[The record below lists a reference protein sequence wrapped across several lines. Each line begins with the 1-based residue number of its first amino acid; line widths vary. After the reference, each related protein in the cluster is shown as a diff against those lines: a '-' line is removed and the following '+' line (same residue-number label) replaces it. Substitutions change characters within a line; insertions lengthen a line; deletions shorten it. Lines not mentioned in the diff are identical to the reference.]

1 MIIPLFIKIYR
12 SRAIHRHKYN
22 ESTKMELPSNKTTYK
37 KNYDVIRL
45 YKPPSLDEMK
55 VTGESYFSLHNDC
68 SEKIIR
74 HLGYCFLYLLTQVN
88 KPFYKLLTRSL
99 ENEPFIF
106 GYRHNKMINSEFL
119 ERLYEEDKALLNEH
133 KATCHRGD
141 IPLCSMIICCTE
153 WPDIDPRRLH
163 LLSLVDSESCSTFAF
178 RTCFCGNITGFDHR
192 SFEDPLFK
200 YSEYN
205 CNYIPYEVL
214 KWREPTSKDQ
224 NELQDSRFSY
234 FNFSFKEDN
243 RYLRAKMMCLN
254 KRHMCVNI
262 LPGSLC
268 STNPPTNL
276 SLMSNTLE
284 ISENEFS
291 VILTIDRCEELTYL

>member
-1 MIIPLFIKIYR
+1 MKP
-12 SRAIHRHKYN
+12 SSN
-22 ESTKMELPSNKTTYK
+22 ETTSQKNKP
-37 KNYDVIRL
+37 VRL
-45 YKPPSLDEMK
+45 YKPPTLDEMK
-55 VTGESYFSLHNDC
+55 STEVKYFSLHNDC
-68 SEKIIR
+68 SEKIMR
-74 HLGYCFLYLLTQVN
+74 HLGYYYLYLLILVN
-88 KPFYKLLTRSL
+88 KPFYRLLTRSL
-99 ENEPFIF
+99 ENGPSIF
-106 GYRHNKMINSEFL
+106 GYQNNMIDSEFL
-119 ERLYEEDKALLNEH
+119 ERLYEEDEAFLNEH
-133 KATCHRGD
+133 KATCHGGH
-141 IPLCSMIICCTE
+141 ISLCSMIICCTE

-163 LLSLVDSESCSTFAF
+163 LLSLVDSESCNTFAF
-178 RTCFCGNITGFDHR
+178 RTFWCGNITGFDHR
-192 SFEDPLFK
+192 SFNYASFKDPLFK

-205 CNYIPYEVL
+205 CNRIPYEVL
-214 KWREPTSKDQ
+214 KWREPTSEDQ